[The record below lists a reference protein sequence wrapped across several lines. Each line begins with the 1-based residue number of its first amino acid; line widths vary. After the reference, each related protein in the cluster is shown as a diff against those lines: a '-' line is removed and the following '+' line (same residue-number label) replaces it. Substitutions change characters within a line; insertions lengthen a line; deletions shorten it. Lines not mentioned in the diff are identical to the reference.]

1 MKITVA
7 ILMSALASF
16 SGHAQF
22 APQAGLPG
30 STAMYK
36 DSSVFIDWASIC
48 MIQRGW
54 LNITDTTLGRTTA
67 GDSTNAF
74 GKADGNIV
82 SLGDAG
88 EAIFFFENPIINGP
102 GFDFAIFENGFLSPF
117 DSNLAYLELAQV
129 EVSNDGFTFFT
140 FPPICDNDTTI
151 QIGGTGDYMDAQH
164 IHNLAGKYIANYGT
178 PFELSELSTQ
188 FGLDI
193 NDIHYIKVKDII
205 GSLDENSCVRD
216 ANSHMINDPY
226 PTPFPTGGFDLD
238 AIGIIHQKFPTGFS
252 TVTLDNTNLFYPNPT
267 NGILHCKNWK
277 AIDEIALYSLEG
289 KVLIRQSNPTTD
301 EFNLTSLPK
310 GQYVLSLVFKNGQ
323 QHHQLISKYE

>member
-1 MKITVA
+1 MKITMT
-7 ILMSALASF
+7 ILLLALASYN
-16 SGHAQF
+16 SHAQY

-36 DSSVFIDWASIC
+36 DSSAFIDWASNC
-48 MIQRGW
+48 LIQRGW
-54 LNITDTTLGRTTA
+54 LHITDTTLGKTTA
-67 GDSTNAF
+67 GDATNAF

-88 EAIFFFENPIINGP
+88 EALFFFENPIINGP

-129 EVSNDGFTFFT
+129 EVSNDGFTFFR
-140 FPPICDNDTTI
+140 FPPICENDTTI
-151 QIGGTGDYMDAQH
+151 QIGGAGDYMDAQH

-188 FGLDI
+188 SGLDI

-205 GSLDENSCVRD
+205 GSLDENTCVRD
-216 ANSHMINDPY
+216 ANSHTINDPY

-238 AIGIIHQKFPTGFS
+238 AIGIIHQKFSTGFS
-252 TVTLDNTNLFYPNPT
+252 NATIDNTKLFYPNPT

-289 KVLIRQSNPTTD
+289 KVLIRQSGPAD
-301 EFNLTSLPK
+301 DFNLTSLPK
-310 GQYVLSLVFKNGQ
+310 GQYALSLRFKNGQ

>member
-1 MKITVA
+1 MKITMT
-7 ILMSALASF
+7 ILLLALASYN
-16 SGHAQF
+16 SHAQY

-36 DSSVFIDWASIC
+36 DSSAFIDWASNC
-48 MIQRGW
+48 LIQRGW
-54 LNITDTTLGRTTA
+54 LHITDTTLGKTTA
-67 GDSTNAF
+67 GDATNAF

-88 EAIFFFENPIINGP
+88 EALFFFENPIINGP

-117 DSNLAYLELAQV
+117 NSNLAYLELAQV
-129 EVSNDGFTFFT
+129 EVSNDGFTFFR
-140 FPPICDNDTTI
+140 FPPICENDTTI

-188 FGLDI
+188 SGLDI

-205 GSLDENSCVRD
+205 GSLDENTCVRD
-216 ANSHMINDPY
+216 ANRHTINDPY

-252 TVTLDNTNLFYPNPT
+252 NATIDNTNLFYPNPT

-289 KVLIRQSNPTTD
+289 KVLIRQSGPAD
-301 EFNLTSLPK
+301 DVNLTSLPK
-310 GQYVLSLVFKNGQ
+310 GQYALSLRFKNGQ

>member
-1 MKITVA
+1 
-7 ILMSALASF
+7 
-16 SGHAQF
+16 
-22 APQAGLPG
+22 
-30 STAMYK
+30 MYK
-36 DSSVFIDWASIC
+36 DSSAFIDWASNC
-48 MIQRGW
+48 LIQRGW
-54 LNITDTTLGRTTA
+54 LHITDTTLGKTTA
-67 GDSTNAF
+67 GDATNAF

-88 EAIFFFENPIINGP
+88 EALFFFENPIINGP

-129 EVSNDGFTFFT
+129 EVSNDGFTFFR
-140 FPPICDNDTTI
+140 FPPICENDTTI
-151 QIGGTGDYMDAQH
+151 QIGGAGDYMDAQH
-164 IHNLAGKYIANYGT
+164 IHNLAGKYTANYGT

-188 FGLDI
+188 SGLDI

-205 GSLDENSCVRD
+205 GSLDENTCVRD
-216 ANSHMINDPY
+216 ANSHTINDPY

-238 AIGIIHQKFPTGFS
+238 AIGIIHQKFSTGFS
-252 TVTLDNTNLFYPNPT
+252 NATIDNTKLFYPNPT

-289 KVLIRQSNPTTD
+289 KVLIRQSGPAD
-301 EFNLTSLPK
+301 DFNLTSLPK
-310 GQYVLSLVFKNGQ
+310 GQYALSLRFKNGQ

>member
-7 ILMSALASF
+7 ILLSALASF

-88 EAIFFFENPIINGP
+88 EALFFFENPIINGP

-188 FGLDI
+188 SGLDI

-216 ANSHMINDPY
+216 ANSHKINDPY

-238 AIGIIHQKFPTGFS
+238 AIGIIHQKFPIGFS